1 MAYLIGAD
9 PEVFVTDKNNQFVSA
24 FNMVPGDKA
33 NPYPVPF
40 GAVQVDGMALEF
52 NIEPA
57 STRQEFIHNVTNVY
71 DTLKQMVPEYNLHH
85 VPVADFDPSYFETCD
100 PSSKVLGCDPDYNA
114 WTGVANN
121 PPQGE
126 RPFRTASGH
135 VHIGWTTDA
144 DPFSEE
150 HFADCRTVVQQ
161 LDYALGIPSQLYD
174 TDKRRRSMYGDFGAF
189 RPKSYG
195 VEYRVL
201 SNAWLASEELM
212 GWVYDNTQIAMTDL
226 ENGVRYSNKCY
237 KPHQY
242 TKDGDIRYIMNHYLK
257 NLKLPPLAKAA

>member
-9 PEVFVTDKNNQFVSA
+9 PEVFVTNKSNQFVSA

-57 STRQEFIHNVTNVY
+57 STREEFIHNVSAVY
-71 DTLKQMVPEYNLHH
+71 GTLKQMVPEYNLHH
-85 VPVADFDPSYFETCD
+85 VPVADFDPAYFETCD
-100 PSSKVLGCDPDYNA
+100 PSSKVLGCDPDFNA
-114 WTGVANN
+114 YTGLPND
-121 PPQGE
+121 PPQGD

-135 VHIGWTTDA
+135 VHIGWTSGV
-144 DPFSEE
+144 DPQDPE
-150 HFADCRTVVQQ
+150 HFADCRAVVKQ
-161 LDYALGIPSQLYD
+161 LDWALGIPSQAYD
-174 TDKRRRSMYGDFGAF
+174 KDVRRREMYGQLGAF

-201 SNAWLASEELM
+201 SNAWLASKSLM
-212 GWVYDNTQIAMTDL
+212 GWVFDATQKAVTDL
-226 ENGVRYSNKCY
+226 ENGNRY
-237 KPHQY
+237 
-242 TKDGDIRYIMNHYLK
+242 
-257 NLKLPPLAKAA
+257 LPSYSATWATLPELREYNRDYGLGLIFPPATRKKAA